1 MKYTRSFSGL
11 GEAPFIKTA
20 NQLASSKMLHHGF
33 RHLLNIPWMSRHSI
47 RSSGSRDPFI
57 AATVSSLGSWAY
69 PLSSSLRSWTRDCRF
84 FSERTRIRRYRF
96 FRGFM
101 FCCGPRSSFAA
112 PLAPRSSVAKRAFP
126 ARGKALLKKQPRR
139 FYDCA
144 EDFRWWRRGACRG
157 IHDGKVPSHH
167 LLSNPPLARR
177 CAPWTMRQG
186 NGVFGSATYFERDAF
201 PLSLEFSPE

>member
-47 RSSGSRDPFI
+47 RFSGSRDPFI

-96 FRGFM
+96 FRAFTFSLRATFIFRNFSRSPL
-101 FCCGPRSSFAA
+101 FCCQKGLSPSGKGPF
-112 PLAPRSSVAKRAFP
+112 
-126 ARGKALLKKQPRR
+126 LKSTSTFLRL
-139 FYDCA
+139 
-144 EDFRWWRRGACRG
+144 RRGFSLVEAERLVEVSTTEKSRLTTCSAIPSWHG
-157 IHDGKVPSHH
+157 GVP
-167 LLSNPPLARR
+167 L
-177 CAPWTMRQG
+177 G
-186 NGVFGSATYFERDAF
+186 
-201 PLSLEFSPE
+201 

>member
-1 MKYTRSFSGL
+1 MGKLLSF
-11 GEAPFIKTA
+11 KTA
-20 NQLASSKMLHHGF
+20 NQLASSKMLHHGS

-84 FSERTRIRRYRF
+84 SSESAWIRRYRF

-126 ARGKALLKKQPRR
+126 ARGKTLLKKQPRR

-144 EDFRWWRRGACRG
+144 KDFRWWRRSTDRG
-157 IHDGKVPSHH
+157 IHDGKVPSHCLISLGIPSWH
-167 LLSNPPLARR
+167 GGVPL
-177 CAPWTMRQG
+177 G
-186 NGVFGSATYFERDAF
+186 
-201 PLSLEFSPE
+201 